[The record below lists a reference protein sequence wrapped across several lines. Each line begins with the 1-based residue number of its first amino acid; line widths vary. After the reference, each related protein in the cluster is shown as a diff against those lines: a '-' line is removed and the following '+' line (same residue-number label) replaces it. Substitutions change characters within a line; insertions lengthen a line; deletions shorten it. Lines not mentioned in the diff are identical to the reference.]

1 MFYGLYGLSSSNRY
15 FLSCY
20 NSSFGSP
27 GMPLFRKQSHALSA
41 MSPAIS
47 ALIGTSKPRH
57 KRFSD
62 RDHKKERSGAETAGS
77 PWGQSGR

>member
-1 MFYGLYGLSSSNRY
+1 
-15 FLSCY
+15 
-20 NSSFGSP
+20 
-27 GMPLFRKQSHALSA
+27 MPLFRKQSHALSA

-47 ALIGTSKPRH
+47 VLIGTSKPRH

-62 RDHKKERSGAETAGS
+62 RDYKKERSGAETAGS

>member
-1 MFYGLYGLSSSNRY
+1 MT
-15 FLSCY
+15 
-20 NSSFGSP
+20 
-27 GMPLFRKQSHALSA
+27 LFRKQSHALSA

-62 RDHKKERSGAETAGS
+62 VDHKKERSGAEPAGS